1 MKISIVTPSFNQAE
15 FLEETIQSV
24 LNQRHDD
31 LEYIVVDGG
40 SSDGSLSIIEKYSS
54 SLTSWISEP
63 DSGQV
68 EAVNKGMAMAT
79 GDICAY
85 LNSDDLYL
93 PGTLSLVA
101 QYFAD
106 NPACRWVCGDVIFF
120 GSGHT
125 TLYHRS
131 NPPKRLVDGLLWEFH
146 APQPAMFWRRSG
158 LEISFDNSLNYCFD
172 HDFYLRLLKSGITP
186 HRLEQPLAAYRL
198 HHSSKTVAMAEKFDL
213 EFDLLTD
220 RYLKD
225 LDWYDRRKVDA
236 TTAVRIAFQRAIDRD
251 SPSPGESALMLGRAM
266 LLSPAIVT
274 RRAWWGTLRQL
285 LRSLLA

>member
-68 EAVNKGMAMAT
+68 EAVNKGMAIAT

-93 PGTLSLVA
+93 PGTLSLIA
-101 QYFAD
+101 RYFAD
-106 NPACRWVCGDVIFF
+106 NPACRWVCG
-120 GSGHT
+120 
-125 TLYHRS
+125 
-131 NPPKRLVDGLLWEFH
+131 
-146 APQPAMFWRRSG
+146 M
-158 LEISFDNSLNYCFD
+158 
-172 HDFYLRLLKSGITP
+172 
-186 HRLEQPLAAYRL
+186 
-198 HHSSKTVAMAEKFDL
+198 
-213 EFDLLTD
+213 
-220 RYLKD
+220 
-225 LDWYDRRKVDA
+225 
-236 TTAVRIAFQRAIDRD
+236 
-251 SPSPGESALMLGRAM
+251 
-266 LLSPAIVT
+266 
-274 RRAWWGTLRQL
+274 
-285 LRSLLA
+285 